1 MSRDRT
7 AKVVATFADPAL
19 DCARKR
25 GGAQQEKFMTLQ
37 IIGRL
42 AGTLALTVTL
52 AGCIDVTMD
61 VKVKNATEA
70 TGTMTQTIA
79 AQFYPMIKASASSDS
94 KSGSFC
100 SEKDKGTLV
109 ENADGSATC
118 TIVKDGKFAD
128 LAFDDG
134 KESVTFTSPGPGLV
148 RVAWPTKELS
158 SGLDAA
164 AAGGAA
170 SGAAASGAA
179 SDAEAKKA
187 ADQMKAAMGAYF
199 AGHFLTLSVSGGEIT
214 DTNMTLAGDKQSASD
229 KIPFTD
235 LLNGTAKFPDELYA
249 VVKVN

>member
-1 MSRDRT
+1 
-7 AKVVATFADPAL
+7 
-19 DCARKR
+19 
-25 GGAQQEKFMTLQ
+25 MTLQ

-42 AGTLALTVTL
+42 AGALALTVTL

-79 AQFYPMIKASASSDS
+79 AQFYPMIKASSKSTDASSSD
-94 KSGSFC
+94 GFC
-100 SEKDKGTLV
+100 TAKEGGKLT

-128 LAFDDG
+128 LSFDNG

-158 SGLDAA
+158 SGINDA
-164 AAGGAA
+164 AAGG
-170 SGAAASGAA
+170 GATGDASGAA
-179 SDAEAKKA
+179 SDADAKKA

-199 AGHFLTLSVSGGEIT
+199 AGHFLTLSVGGGEIT
-214 DTNMTLAGDKQSASD
+214 DSNMTVAADKQSASE

-235 LLNGTAKFPDELYA
+235 LLNGTVKLPDELFA

>member
-1 MSRDRT
+1 
-7 AKVVATFADPAL
+7 
-19 DCARKR
+19 
-25 GGAQQEKFMTLQ
+25 MTLQ

-42 AGTLALTVTL
+42 AGTLALTVAL

-61 VKVKNATEA
+61 VKVKNATDA
-70 TGTMTQTIA
+70 TGTVTQTIA

-128 LAFDDG
+128 LSFDDG
-134 KESVTFTSPGPGLV
+134 KESVSFTSPGPGLV

-158 SGLDAA
+158 SGLA
-164 AAGGAA
+164 AA
-170 SGAAASGAA
+170 SGAAGGADASGAA

-214 DTNMTLAGDKQSASD
+214 DTNMTLADDKQSASD

>member
-1 MSRDRT
+1 
-7 AKVVATFADPAL
+7 
-19 DCARKR
+19 
-25 GGAQQEKFMTLQ
+25 MTLQ

-42 AGTLALTVTL
+42 AGTLALTVAL

-61 VKVKNATEA
+61 VKVKNATDA

-79 AQFYPMIKASASSDS
+79 AQFYPMIKANASSDS
-94 KSGSFC
+94 SGSGFC
-100 SEKDKGTLV
+100 AAKDKGTLV

-128 LAFDDG
+128 LALDDG
-134 KESVTFTSPGPGLV
+134 KENVTFTSPGPGLV

-158 SGLDAA
+158 SGLDQAA
-164 AAGGAA
+164 AGSAAGGAD
-170 SGAAASGAA
+170 ASGAA

-214 DTNMTLAGDKQSASD
+214 DTNMTLAADKQSASD